1 MNSAFNIELKNVERE
16 GNELSI
22 QVAAQM
28 ANLEKIGEKRIQTYP
43 SCLDAWDYCFC
54 IAIGYIALSI
64 TTDEQFAVYLE
75 DIHKASSGIAGDYD
89 NLQTLL
95 GKLLYH
101 KDDHIDIVEKNF
113 KNRSGENAYGAFHR
127 LLWGHDILSTSGD
140 NPFVL
145 MIKQKGLSGIVQAFQ
160 HLVAD
165 TTSKQGLPLPGS
177 SYLDF
182 EKENGAV
189 SNYLI
194 KIAEDLSKE
203 SVGNKRAAQ
212 SIYSHLFTIRAEDC
226 AGNVTVESLSTG
238 YFKMR
243 GIENSVRRVQFKLIA
258 YIIAFLGHSAIGTI
272 RQDGV
277 PYINIPEFKEIVHNL
292 TKLYVE
298 SWKDTKELIGKSEEY
313 IKKSDELIQE
323 VAETTKNIVEHH
335 SDEGYAQELRNGQVN
350 VTRLIGRM
358 GKGEEL
364 K

>member
-1 MNSAFNIELKNVERE
+1 MGIAFNIELKNVEKE
-16 GNELSI
+16 WNELNNQAS
-22 QVAAQM
+22 AEM
-28 ANLEKIGEKRIQTYP
+28 AELEKIDEKRIQKYP

-75 DIHKASSGIAGDYD
+75 DIHKASSGISGEYD
-89 NLQTLL
+89 KLQTLL

-101 KDDHIDIVEKNF
+101 KGDHIDMAEKNF
-113 KNRSGENAYGAFHR
+113 KNRKGENAYGAFHR

-145 MIKQKGLSGIVQAFQ
+145 MVKQKGLSGIVQAFQ
-160 HLVAD
+160 HLIAD

-194 KIAEDLSKE
+194 KIAEDLSE
-203 SVGNKRAAQ
+203 DSVGNKRVAQ
-212 SIYSHLFTIRAEDC
+212 SIYSHMFTVRAEDC

-238 YFKMR
+238 YFKIR

-258 YIIAFLGHSAIGTI
+258 YIIAFLGHSAIGAI
-272 RQDGV
+272 RQDGI
-277 PYINIPEFKEIVHNL
+277 PYINIPEFKELVHNL

-298 SWKDTKELIGKSEEY
+298 SWKDTKELIKKSEEY
-313 IKKSDELIQE
+313 IEKSDELIAD
-323 VAETTKNIVEHH
+323 VTETTKNIVEHH
-335 SDEGYAQELRNGQVN
+335 SEEGYVQELRNGQAN

-358 GKGEEL
+358 GKGEE
-364 K
+364 